1 MWTPVEASVL
11 LFSFF
16 LSSAAGTFP
25 WGLRLLRLCLTSDC
39 YHILTRSDPVNLTVR
54 SKKGFNYSRACPP
67 FSPSLLILETKNSNQ
82 MSVIAP
88 RVNNEI

>member
-1 MWTPVEASVL
+1 MIIHGSGERGWLVWTPVEASVL

-16 LSSAAGTFP
+16 FSSAAGTFP

-54 SKKGFNYSRACPP
+54 RDLIIAERAHLFPP
-67 FSPSLLILETKNSNQ
+67 PSLS
-82 MSVIAP
+82 
-88 RVNNEI
+88 